1 MRLSRPTQ
9 RLGGLEVDEQLDL
22 GDLLHRQV
30 DRLIGGDHQGTCPVV
45 EQDANVASNSRSRW
59 SVDPA
64 TTVAAGTASCR
75 ISNRFGVTSTLRLD
89 MPVRLP
95 RANSIGCTASQFGH
109 HKRPSLGAYSRQ
121 NIWAKRLAR
130 SQITRLYR
138 D

>member
-30 DRLIGGDHQGTCPVV
+30 DRLIGGDHQGTCPVL

-75 ISNRFGVTSTLRLD
+75 ISSRFGVTSTLRLD

-95 RANSIGCTASQFGH
+95 RANSIGWG
-109 HKRPSLGAYSRQ
+109 RPGATRRALCQ
-121 NIWAKRLAR
+121 AR
-130 SQITRLYR
+130 GRRELVCPRSFSCHP
-138 D
+138 